1 MDMLQLCN
9 MIKLVICSELKLTI
23 IILDCIPAS
32 KNVLIKDDIETSVNK
47 QLLKL

>member
-23 IILDCIPAS
+23 IILDC
-32 KNVLIKDDIETSVNK
+32 KTFNVLIKDDIETSVNK

>member
-23 IILDCIPAS
+23 IILDLPAS
-32 KNVLIKDDIETSVNK
+32 NNVLIKDDIETSVNK